1 MTWIID
7 AIRNAGPLP
16 AYLIISALV
25 FAEDALFIGFILP
38 GETAAILGG
47 VLASQNH
54 LQLWLVL
61 ILVIATAIAGD
72 TVGYQIG
79 RHFGPR
85 ILEISLLQK
94 RRPQLDRARSLLARK
109 GGSSVFLGRF
119 TAFFRAV
126 MPALA
131 GLSHMPYR
139 RFLAFNI
146 AGGAIWGGAA
156 VLAGYFAGNA
166 YLTAAKTFGSTAAIA
181 LLAVLIAATAAWYVR
196 KRINARTDPD
206 PAAPAQGDR
215 TETSYIPLAYRT
227 WVWSSAVT
235 RRQELMNRNLEERAD
250 RASNS
255 E

>member
-7 AIRNAGPLP
+7 AVRNAGPLP
-16 AYLIISALV
+16 SYLIISALV

-61 ILVIATAIAGD
+61 LLVIAAAIAGD

-79 RHFGPR
+79 RHFGSR
-85 ILEISLLQK
+85 ILGISLLRK
-94 RRPQLDRARSLLARK
+94 RRTQLDRARSLLARK
-109 GGSSVFLGRF
+109 GGSAVFLGRF

-146 AGGAIWGGAA
+146 AGGTLWGAA
-156 VLAGYFAGNA
+156 VVLAGYFAGNA
-166 YLTAAKTFGSTAAIA
+166 YLTAAKTFGSTSAIA
-181 LLAVLIAATAAWYVR
+181 LLVIVSTATAAWYVR
-196 KRINARTDPD
+196 KHIKTRTRHGAAEPASQGRI
-206 PAAPAQGDR
+206 
-215 TETSYIPLAYRT
+215 
-227 WVWSSAVT
+227 SS
-235 RRQELMNRNLEERAD
+235 
-250 RASNS
+250 
-255 E
+255 

>member
-7 AIRNAGPLP
+7 AVRNAGPVP

-38 GETAAILGG
+38 GETAAVLGG

-61 ILVIATAIAGD
+61 TLVIAAAIAGD

-79 RHFGPR
+79 RHFGSR

-94 RRPQLDRARSLLARK
+94 RRSQLDRARSLLAHK
-109 GGSSVFLGRF
+109 GGSAVFLGRF

-131 GLSHMPYR
+131 GLSRMPYR
-139 RFLAFNI
+139 RFLTFNI
-146 AGGAIWGGAA
+146 AGGTLWGAA
-156 VLAGYFAGNA
+156 VVLAGYFAGNA
-166 YLTAAKTFGSTAAIA
+166 YLTAAKAFGSTAAIA
-181 LLAVLIAATAAWYVR
+181 LLAILITAAAVWYVR
-196 KRINARTDPD
+196 KQLKARTAP
-206 PAAPAQGDR
+206 PAPAFQSEASLEPASSGTCR
-215 TETSYIPLAYRT
+215 TGSGGA
-227 WVWSSAVT
+227 SALNPDINV
-235 RRQELMNRNLEERAD
+235 Q
-250 RASNS
+250 
-255 E
+255 